1 MSGITFRSVTPLNR
15 TYPMYPFHPMY
26 LFHLLTNFFSIFA
39 PRKNRPMIS
48 YIKGLLVEKNPAC
61 VVVETAG
68 GIGFNINISLATFS
82 ALQDVG
88 EEVKLLT
95 YYIVKEDANILYG
108 FMEEEEREL
117 FKLLITVN
125 GIGPNTARL
134 ILSSMSVG
142 EVLNAIATE
151 DVRAIQ
157 SIKGIGA
164 KTAQRVIVELK
175 DKAKKAEL
183 SGAAKISVTY
193 NNNKYEALSALIAL
207 GFAKAGAE
215 SVLDKIIKAEGI
227 NLTVEEL
234 IKRALKLL

>member
-1 MSGITFRSVTPLNR
+1 
-15 TYPMYPFHPMY
+15 MY

-48 YIKGLLVEKNPAC
+48 YIKGILVEKNPAC

-108 FMEEEEREL
+108 FMDEEELEL

>member
-1 MSGITFRSVTPLNR
+1 
-15 TYPMYPFHPMY
+15 MY

-48 YIKGLLVEKNPAC
+48 YIKGILVEKNPAC

-175 DKAKKAEL
+175 DKAKKADL
-183 SGAAKISVTY
+183 SGAAKILVTY